1 LPPHRL
7 CKQGLGAHHAGM
19 NNTPCPGVAMAS
31 GIDHIGIRVSDRD
44 EAMAFYAR
52 LGFVQTHDFPE
63 HQANEMQTPAG
74 VRINLIFNGARR
86 PARKNVLL
94 DEPIKL
100 PGITHPAF
108 LVDDLPALAQWLR
121 DQDILITEGPERI
134 GPRRVALFIR
144 DPDGN
149 VLEFDQLL
157 AEGDGA

>member
-1 LPPHRL
+1 MPT
-7 CKQGLGAHHAGM
+7 
-19 NNTPCPGVAMAS
+19 TPCPTSALAHGL
-31 GIDHIGIRVSDRD
+31 DHIGIRVSDRD
-44 EAMAFYAR
+44 EALAFYAR

-86 PARKNVLL
+86 PGRKNVLL

-108 LVDDLPALAQWLR
+108 LVHDLEALAQWLR
-121 DQDILITEGPERI
+121 TEGITITEGPERI

-157 AEGDGA
+157 NEKDAA

>member
-1 LPPHRL
+1 MR
-7 CKQGLGAHHAGM
+7 GM
-19 NNTPCPGVAMAS
+19 TQHPCPATAVAH
-31 GIDHIGIRVSDRD
+31 GIDHIGIRVTDRD
-44 EAMAFYAR
+44 EAMAFYRR

-63 HQANEMQTPAG
+63 HQANEMETPAG

-86 PARKNVLL
+86 PGRKNVLL

-108 LVDDLPALAQWLR
+108 LVNDIEALAQWLHA
-121 DQDILITEGPERI
+121 QNITITEGPERI

-157 AEGDGA
+157 AEGDTA